1 MRVAR
6 VGGGAAICAFVGLLA
21 LAGCNTIPAD
31 GPGGRDITHAGA
43 PAHAGYVLINLDYRV
58 AQAIASV
65 PQKVSL
71 GLADDSS
78 DAPDNLIREGDT
90 LAVSYFEPS
99 GAQLFSANGSDATLS
114 SSSSSGLQAFP
125 PVVVD
130 PDGYVDLPF
139 AGKVSVAGAT
149 PDMARARIRA
159 ALRGRVIDP
168 QVLVQVT
175 SSSANSVSVLG
186 EVRNVGRFRLTPNSD
201 RLLDV
206 VAEAGGP
213 IVPAEDI
220 VVEIVRGSH
229 SVSGPMSQ
237 VMADPDQNIRLAPH
251 DQIRLLSAE
260 RKFSVFGAL
269 GRVTQTPITDAHL
282 SLAGAI
288 SRSGGLDTWTADDAY
303 VFVFRFERPDVIA
316 AQGLSGAITPK
327 GVPVVY
333 RLDMRNPAALLV
345 ADDLE
350 IENGDLIYVPRAGL
364 VAVNK
369 FMQVVNA
376 VAQATY
382 SAKVTGAP

>member
-1 MRVAR
+1 MQVAR
-6 VGGGAAICAFVGLLA
+6 VGGGAAISLLLVLFG
-21 LAGCNTIPAD
+21 LAGCSVIPND
-31 GPGGRDITHAGA
+31 GPSGRDITHAGA
-43 PAHAGYVLINLDYRV
+43 PAHGGYVLVNLDYGV
-58 AQAIASV
+58 TQAIASV
-65 PQKVSL
+65 PRKLAL
-71 GLADDSS
+71 GLVDANS

-90 LAVSYFEPS
+90 LAVSFFEPS
-99 GAQLFSANGSDATLS
+99 GASLFSANGSDATLS

-125 PVVVD
+125 PVAVD

-139 AGKVSVAGAT
+139 AGKVSVAGVS
-149 PDMARARIRA
+149 PDIARARIHA

-186 EVRNVGRFRLTPNSD
+186 EVRNVGRFRLAPNSD

-213 IVPAEDI
+213 IIPYQDI
-220 VVEIVRGSH
+220 LVEIVRGSQ
-229 SVSGPMSQ
+229 SVSAPMAQ
-237 VMADPDQNIRLAPH
+237 VMEDPGQNIRLAPH
-251 DQIRLLSAE
+251 DQVRLLPDE

-269 GRVTQTPITDAHL
+269 GRVTQVPITDAHL

-288 SRSGGLDTWTADDAY
+288 SRSGGLDTWTADDAF
-303 VFVFRFERPDVIA
+303 VFVFRFERPEVVV
-316 AQGLSGAITPK
+316 AQGLTGTITSK

-345 ADDLE
+345 ADNLE
-350 IENGDLIYVPRAGL
+350 IENGDLIYVPRAGI
-364 VAVNK
+364 VTVSK